1 MLIFDIDGTGH
12 WPAGNTAPGASKLKG
27 RGCVVANLQQNP
39 HARPV
44 VPALLPTLLRNG
56 CMWCIRFTDDGTIKD
71 LPSSEQQPRLP
82 RTSEIP
88 EERYM
93 LGKDSEHCCIHF
105 ICLLVFG
112 LLVSCC
118 ILICF
123 CQSYII
129 CAKQG
134 GQVCNF

>member
-1 MLIFDIDGTGH
+1 
-12 WPAGNTAPGASKLKG
+12 
-27 RGCVVANLQQNP
+27 
-39 HARPV
+39 
-44 VPALLPTLLRNG
+44 
-56 CMWCIRFTDDGTIKD
+56 MWCIRFTDGVTIKD

-112 LLVSCC
+112 LLVSSDMF
-118 ILICF
+118 L
-123 CQSYII
+123 SYII
-129 CAKQG
+129 RAKTGWPSLQLLS
-134 GQVCNF
+134 VE